1 MKEIASYPSLK
12 NKVVI
17 ITGGASGIGANI
29 VEHFIVQKSKVAFID
44 IDTKSAE
51 KLIKRIYKK

>member
-17 ITGGASGIGANI
+17 VTGGASGIGANI
-29 VEHFIVQKSKVAFID
+29 VEHFIIQKSKLH
-44 IDTKSAE
+44 S
-51 KLIKRIYKK
+51 